1 MLELLTQLSNTPVPN
16 VLVIAGIVFLLLAVA
31 GKVGANLSV
40 PPNRQKTAALVGTI
54 LLISGIAIFMAP
66 PGPKQRDSEQQDAF
80 KNPPSTPPIHP
91 QDDNNFM
98 TEDSIKLAIENA
110 SQHEVRAKRYF
121 DTTTLKMY
129 YEGEALRS
137 VQAAINF
144 LEQYGEFRECK
155 IRRQYHNLDIE
166 KSERQAE
173 IDMTE
178 DWNCASYSVENGN
191 CLAQYASTVNIRQ
204 AVLLKLRA
212 SGWMVNTIKFADA
225 NKREKFVKCTKS
237 WPTNIKFQ

>member
-1 MLELLTQLSNTPVPN
+1 MLDLLYELRDTNIPN

-40 PPNRQKTAALVGTI
+40 PPNRQKIAALVGSI
-54 LLISGIAIFMAP
+54 LLISGIAISMVP
-66 PGPKQRDSEQQDAF
+66 PGLKLRDGVQKVTVE
-80 KNPPSTPPIHP
+80 NTPSMPPIHP
-91 QDDNNFM
+91 QDDNNYM

-137 VQAAINF
+137 VQAAINL

-155 IRRQYHNLDIE
+155 IRRQYHNIDID

-191 CLAQYASTVNIRQ
+191 CLAQYASTVIIRQ

-212 SGWMVNTIKFADA
+212 SGWMVNNIKFADA

>member
-1 MLELLTQLSNTPVPN
+1 MLDLLSQLSNTPVPN

-66 PGPKQRDSEQQDAF
+66 PGP
-80 KNPPSTPPIHP
+80 NPVENTPPTPPINP

-98 TEDSIKLAIENA
+98 TEDSIKLTIEKA
-110 SQHEVRAKRYF
+110 SQHEVRAKRTF
-121 DTTTLKMY
+121 NTTTLKMF

-137 VQAAINF
+137 VLAAIKF
-144 LEQYGEFRECK
+144 LEKYGEFRECK
-155 IRRQYHNLDIE
+155 VSRQYHNIDID
-166 KSERQAE
+166 KRKRQAD

-178 DWNCASYSVENGN
+178 AWNCASYSVENGN
-191 CLAQYASTVNIRQ
+191 CLAQYASTINSRET
-204 AVLLKLRA
+204 VLLKLRA
-212 SGWMVNTIKFADA
+212 SGWMVNTIKFAEA

-237 WPTNIKFQ
+237 WPANIKFQQQLKGYP